1 VRISQISIKFDSS
14 VEGTLSLGLEC
25 SDGSGVTDRTKKI
38 PKLSAPAYILFKA
51 TIIYMYQFLRTFE
64 ILEIRTLLYKVPIT
78 RTFENAYR
86 PRSVRTR
93 CTGLRLAAHLL

>member
-1 VRISQISIKFDSS
+1 MRISQISIKFDSS

-51 TIIYMYQFLRTFE
+51 TIIYVSILRTFE

-78 RTFENAYR
+78 RTFENVYR